1 MPEREA
7 GFRLQRVPAEAT
19 VPVNVWHEGWHL
31 AAAAEDGDEAALI
44 GLADALTPLA
54 ERLAAFLDDAPA
66 DWFAISADPRAVA
79 CYWAEKAEADGEEID
94 VIRARLMTLRDLL
107 AGQSLL

>member
-1 MPEREA
+1 MRTI
-7 GFRLQRVPAEAT
+7 LNCLLPALLLASSPT
-19 VPVNVWHEGWHL
+19 AAQDTGPADYVGSSACTDCHE
-31 AAAAEDGDEAALI
+31 
-44 GLADALTPLA
+44 
-54 ERLAAFLDDAPA
+54 DAPA